1 MLSVPLERLDA
12 RLQQQSTF
20 AYERITYLNTYLGDL
35 LHLRLMESIVVT
47 GALFPKSLKLGGKG
61 GGHLFCD
68 RSLRLVF
75 RRWHHMRHFVVK
87 VPK

>member
-1 MLSVPLERLDA
+1 MENYEPIPDA
-12 RLQQQSTF
+12 FSHWTHEESRGQMMVVDLQVD
-20 AYERITYLNTYLGDL
+20 LGDL

-68 RSLRLVF
+68 RSLRLIF
-75 RRWHHMRHFVVK
+75 
-87 VPK
+87 